1 MLEWTGNVH
10 FCTICEIKS
19 VVGGPWKKPLKVV
32 SIFYINPGTLYPSFQ
47 RRLLYHNSNIS
58 FNYNLGF
65 LELQLHVLHG
75 LNNIISLCLFSL
87 SFSWSLLQFLAVDWN
102 YHFVKTWFD
111 DSSTLGS
118 FHQWTEIMLF
128 LIIKSS
134 EHSEPNKYV
143 RILKLQSA

>member
-1 MLEWTGNVH
+1 MVLENQMW
-10 FCTICEIKS
+10 S
-19 VVGGPWKKPLKVV
+19 LKKPLKVV
-32 SIFYINPGTLYPSFQ
+32 SIFYTNPGTLYPSFQ
-47 RRLLYHNSNIS
+47 RRPLYHNSNIS

-87 SFSWSLLQFLAVDWN
+87 SFSWSLLQFLAVGWN

-118 FHQWTEIMLF
+118 FHQ
-128 LIIKSS
+128 
-134 EHSEPNKYV
+134 
-143 RILKLQSA
+143 